1 MAAATSAHG
10 RYPLSTARPISPSS
24 LKVAAQINPKS
35 LSPPIAIS
43 TNPVHINLNHL
54 RELYAACNLSG
65 HRFPAVDDS
74 GGVEPIDEIKLRTAL
89 SHSPFVVSAFTK
101 PEFLTTDSVEVTNFI
116 GLSGGWMRKLA
127 PVTPEN
133 GRLVGFVRAVSD
145 LGLTAA
151 IYDVMLDTKVHPAL
165 QGQGIGRMIVK
176 RIVRMLT
183 SREIYDISALC
194 TGRESSL
201 WKSNVADQIVQ
212 LMCYIHRL
220 FFSECGFGEDT
231 LGSTTMMY
239 TRSDSSNSNNEQA
252 VSAVGW
258 IDPENKYCTKIDT
271 SGNGNPVWKMK
282 FSTVVDLSDESKFQD
297 LTLNVEVHSRE
308 PIFLRRSLLGSAT
321 IVLKEFLN
329 KFDSKSDVSK
339 PVEEVG
345 SFQLRKKSSNKPLGF
360 VDVSIRISQE
370 REEPGSS
377 YLGDEGFHLKDH
389 KAGINLAS
397 GYGSPHI
404 PLSQL
409 PSSAF
414 HQPEKNHSN
423 PFPQNHQLEKN
434 HTQNHQPETSQSN
447 PFPPNHHPQQPIS
460 GPYYPAT
467 TGPSHYPSN
476 VGYTPSL
483 FPMNANYG
491 PSSYINMPSSV
502 GPSGLRGRPGLGMGV
517 GAGALAAG
525 AVIFGDDFMSGFD
538 VPGPSRDVGVS
549 ISTYPPF

>member
-24 LKVAAQINPKS
+24 VKVAAQINPKS

-74 GGVEPIDEIKLRTAL
+74 GGFEPIDEIKLRTAL
-89 SHSPFVVSAFTK
+89 SHSPFVVSAFTR
-101 PEFLTTDSVEVTNFI
+101 PEFLTTDSEEVTNFI

-127 PVTPEN
+127 RVTPEN

-151 IYDVMLDTKVHPAL
+151 IYDVMVHPAL
-165 QGQGIGRMIVK
+165 RGQGIGRMIVK
-176 RIVRMLT
+176 RIVRMLA
-183 SREIYDISALC
+183 SRGIYDISALC
-194 TGRESSL
+194 TGSE
-201 WKSNVADQIVQ
+201 
-212 LMCYIHRL
+212 RL
-220 FFSECGFGEDT
+220 FFSACGFGEDI

-239 TRSDSSNSNNEQA
+239 TRSASSNSNNEQA

-282 FSTVVDLSDESKFQD
+282 FSAAVDLSDESKFQD
-297 LTLNVEVHSRE
+297 LALHVEVHSRE
-308 PIFLRRSLLGSAT
+308 PIFLKRSLLGSAT

-329 KFDSKSDVSK
+329 KFDLKSDVSK

-360 VDVSIRISQE
+360 VDVSIRVSEE

-377 YLGDEGFHLKDH
+377 YLGGEGFHLNDH
-389 KAGINLAS
+389 KASNNLAS

-404 PLSQL
+404 PPSQL
-409 PSSAF
+409 PSSSF
-414 HQPEKNHSN
+414 HQPEKNHVN
-423 PFPQNHQLEKN
+423 PFPQNY
-434 HTQNHQPETSQSN
+434 QPETSQSN
-447 PFPPNHHPQQPIS
+447 PFPPNHHQRPIS
-460 GPYYPAT
+460 GPYYPGP
-467 TGPSHYPSN
+467 TGPGHYPSRLPPPPSN
-476 VGYTPSL
+476 VSYTPSV
-483 FPMNANYG
+483 FPMNTNYG
-491 PSSYINMPSSV
+491 PSSYISMPSSL
-502 GPSGLRGRPGLGMGV
+502 GPSGLHGRPGFGMGV

-538 VPGPSRDVGVS
+538 VPGPSGDVGVS